1 MFSKLALV
9 KQTPGSHQAS
19 THNSCPFQNRTASNL
34 QSTRRSGTGL
44 RNSSDANWLLVKDH
58 PGGKQRALEI
68 LMPLTTLEECPLQ
81 KPLLCDSYLF
91 FFNVI
96 VVFSIFLT
104 KLSHSLP
111 QRCRRGPGPVSHNAF
126 VMDCLQHWQTNI
138 CLVRAQ
144 TAPFSKSAICY
155 LIVKRVTDNGYTR
168 LSVQEK
174 TC

>member
-1 MFSKLALV
+1 MFSPLALV

-19 THNSCPFQNRTASNL
+19 THNSCPFQNRKASNL

-44 RNSSDANWLLVKDH
+44 RDSSDANWLLVNIN
-58 PGGKQRALEI
+58 ALNNFGRV
-68 LMPLTTLEECPLQ
+68 PTP
-81 KPLLCDSYLF
+81 KAPAVRLLLVFFMLLLF
-91 FFNVI
+91 
-96 VVFSIFLT
+96 FSIFLT
-104 KLSHSLP
+104 KLSHSLA
-111 QRCRRGPGPVSHNAF
+111 QQCRRGPGPVSHNAF